1 MIFFAHS
8 ARVVIGERVELAFQ
22 IAERAIEFVAQHA
35 AGVARLLTGGELLL
49 STGSGWPGDPELLRE
64 FSSAEG
70 NYRVAHRMNLDVRI
84 AEAEAELAR
93 MTAADYRESLVGTI
107 GRQAQFG

>member
-1 MIFFAHS
+1 MANGQTAEGWKLDTPEF
-8 ARVVIGERVELAFQ
+8 RELFTRESVLASDWY
-22 IAERAIEFVAQHA
+22 A
-35 AGVARLLTGGELLL
+35 ARLDAKRDLDVAHQQRGL
-49 STGSGWPGDPELLRE
+49 DRLRE

-93 MTAADYRESLVGTI
+93 MTAADYRDSLVGTI